1 MHLQRFLRKGQFM
14 VRNWR
19 VGFAVLALAACAV
32 VGGSGAGSAS
42 AAAMTTACGNQLF
55 EQPFLR
61 WLDPLNYVLAPDG
74 GLEAGASGW
83 KLSGAAKVT
92 SGNEPFRVRGAA
104 DLRSLS
110 LPSGSSATT
119 PPMCVGVDA
128 VVARL
133 FAANSGSL
141 LSTLKVEVIHRNL
154 LGLTVTTP
162 VAVLAGTPGW
172 QPTLPLAVLAN
183 VASLNVLLNQTT
195 EVSLRFTPLGSS
207 SGWKIDD
214 VYVDP
219 FKGF

>member
-1 MHLQRFLRKGQFM
+1 MIRK
-14 VRNWR
+14 WR
-19 VGFAVLALAACAV
+19 VGFAVLLLVAIAA
-32 VGGSGAGSAS
+32 VGGSVVGTAS
-42 AAAMTTACGNQLF
+42 AGATTTACGNQLF

-61 WLDPLNYVLAPDG
+61 WLDPVNYVLAPDG

-83 KLSGAAKVT
+83 KLSGGAKILNA
-92 SGNEPFRVRGAA
+92 NEPFRVHGAA
-104 DLRSLS
+104 DARSLS

-133 FAANSGSL
+133 FAANSGSV

-154 LGLTVTTP
+154 LGLTIATP
-162 VAVLAGTPGW
+162 VAVLVGTPTW
-172 QPTLPLAVLAN
+172 QPTLPLLVLAN
-183 VASLNVLLNQTT
+183 VASLNVALNQTT
-195 EVSLRFTPLGSS
+195 QVSLRFTPLGGS

>member
-1 MHLQRFLRKGQFM
+1 MI
-14 VRNWR
+14 RNWR
-19 VGFAVLALAACAV
+19 VGFAVVALAAIAA
-32 VGGSGAGSAS
+32 VGGSVAGIAS
-42 AAAMTTACGNQLF
+42 AAVTTRACGNQLF

-61 WLDPLNYVLAPDG
+61 WLDPVNYVLAPDG

-83 KLSGAAKVT
+83 TLSGGAKLQ
-92 SGNEPFRVRGAA
+92 SGNEPFHVRGAA
-104 DLRSLS
+104 DALSLS

-133 FAANSGSL
+133 FAANSGSV
-141 LSTLKVEVIHRNL
+141 LSTLKVEVVHRNL
-154 LGLTVTTP
+154 LGLTVATP
-162 VAVLAGTPGW
+162 VAVLAGTPEW
-172 QPTLPLAVLAN
+172 RPTLPLAVLAN
-183 VASLNVLLNQTT
+183 VASLKVALNQTT
-195 EVSLRFTPLGSS
+195 EISLRFTPLGSS

>member
-1 MHLQRFLRKGQFM
+1 MI
-14 VRNWR
+14 RNWR
-19 VGFAVLALAACAV
+19 VGFAVLVVATTAA
-32 VGGSGAGSAS
+32 VGGSVAGTAS
-42 AAAMTTACGNQLF
+42 AGTMTTACGNQLF

-61 WLDPLNYVLAPDG
+61 WLDPVNYVLAPDG

-83 KLSGAAKVT
+83 KLSGGAKVV
-92 SGNEPFRVRGAA
+92 SENEPFRVRGAA
-104 DLRSLS
+104 DARSLS

-119 PPMCVGVDA
+119 PPMCIGVDA

-141 LSTLKVEVIHRNL
+141 LSTVKVEVIHRNL
-154 LGLTVTTP
+154 LGLTVATP
-162 VAVLAGTPGW
+162 VALLAGTPAW

-183 VASLNVLLNQTT
+183 VASLNVALNGTT
-195 EVSLRFTPLGSS
+195 QISLRFTPLGSS

>member
-1 MHLQRFLRKGQFM
+1 M

-19 VGFAVLALAACAV
+19 VGAAVLALVACAA
-32 VGGSGAGSAS
+32 VGASTAGGAS
-42 AAAMTTACGNQLF
+42 AAVTTTACGNQLF
-55 EQPFLR
+55 EQAFLR

-74 GLEAGASGW
+74 GFEAGASGW
-83 KLSGAAKVT
+83 KLSGGAKIV

-104 DLRSLS
+104 DARSLS

-119 PPMCVGVDA
+119 PLMCIGVDA

-133 FAANSGSL
+133 FAANSGSI
-141 LSTLKVEVIHRNL
+141 LSTLKVDVIHRNL

-162 VAVLAGTPGW
+162 VAVLVGTPAW
-172 QPTLPLAVLAN
+172 QPTLPLPVLAN
-183 VASLNVLLNQTT
+183 VASLNVALNQTT
-195 EVSLRFTPLGSS
+195 EASLRFTPLGGS